1 ASSRTSSPAPAR
13 TCSSERSPRPRPAS
27 ASSATS
33 PARWADHAAPLPGRR
48 APPRRPGGHLS
59 RREEPMSA
67 VGELA
72 SIVSSRKK
80 GGPKEKHP
88 DNKVGLAFMTPW
100 LLGFLGIT
108 LIPMIASF
116 GLAFTDYS
124 LLAAPD

>member
-1 ASSRTSSPAPAR
+1 
-13 TCSSERSPRPRPAS
+13 
-27 ASSATS
+27 
-33 PARWADHAAPLPGRR
+33 
-48 APPRRPGGHLS
+48 
-59 RREEPMSA
+59 MSA

-88 DNKVGLAFMTPW
+88 DNKQAVVFMLPW

-116 GLAFTDYS
+116 VLAFTVARVGSGVDATDRRNRTS
-124 LLAAPD
+124 LA